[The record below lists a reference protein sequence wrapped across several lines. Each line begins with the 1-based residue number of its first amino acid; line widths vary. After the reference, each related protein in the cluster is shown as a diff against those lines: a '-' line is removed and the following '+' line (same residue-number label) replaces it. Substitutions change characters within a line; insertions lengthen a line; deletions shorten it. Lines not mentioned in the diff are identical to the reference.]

1 MLPEGYHHKP
11 QISSNQSLYLYRSQ
25 FNSCEC
31 RYWSTSISQ
40 PLSVKGLSVTRRS
53 KRLKANLQPS
63 ESNQIHCWFGF
74 VLLPSIGIFLM
85 PTSKD
90 ETRFQIG
97 DAFLSSKSKHRNS
110 KKACSIDTVAICWS
124 RFWRD
129 MLKCL
134 GILWAQFES
143 ISGSVQYV
151 SSFAEGPR
159 VAAWPCTQR
168 RSPWTELRT
177 HGTVAQFNCQPQQH
191 PRPQQ
196 PQPHRQHPR
205 VALKWLAI
213 RSNFIVH
220 GA

>member
-1 MLPEGYHHKP
+1 MLPEGYHQKP

-63 ESNQIHCWFGF
+63 ESNQIHCWCGF

-110 KKACSIDTVAICWS
+110 KKDQKSMQHRYGCNL
-124 RFWRD
+124 
-129 MLKCL
+129 LKPFLKRHAQVSWYSL
-134 GILWAQFES
+134 GTI
-143 ISGSVQYV
+143 
-151 SSFAEGPR
+151 
-159 VAAWPCTQR
+159 
-168 RSPWTELRT
+168 
-177 HGTVAQFNCQPQQH
+177 
-191 PRPQQ
+191 
-196 PQPHRQHPR
+196 
-205 VALKWLAI
+205 
-213 RSNFIVH
+213 
-220 GA
+220 